1 MSKHRVTPVN
11 IRTGAKA
18 PSFIVE
24 AENKTSSKE
33 VARKEF
39 SSRSALSKYDNWN
52 LEVEKI

>member
-24 AENKTSSKE
+24 AENKASSKDA
-33 VARKEF
+33 AREEF
-39 SSRSALSKYDNWN
+39 SNRSALSRYDNWE
-52 LEVEKI
+52 LSVEKI